1 VGIFA
6 VKATWLVGLM
16 VSCVSLM
23 VGLLFV
29 FPTEDADAA
38 KKKGCPTGTQK
49 FTNVCIET
57 ADRGVGTFGEASAD
71 CAADRR
77 RLPSTAELESFRQQP
92 GVTIG
97 QSDTLEGFEW
107 TGNIVSPN
115 VALVLKDDGTN
126 TTSGYSA
133 NEAYRCVK

>member
-1 VGIFA
+1 MGIFA
-6 VKATWLVGLM
+6 VKAKWLVGLM
-16 VSCVSLM
+16 VLCVSLV
-23 VGLLFV
+23 VGLLLV

-38 KKKGCPTGTQK
+38 KKRGCPTGTQK

-57 ADRGVGTFGEASAD
+57 ADRGVATFGDASAD

-97 QSDTLEGFEW
+97 QSDTLEGFEK
-107 TGNIVSPN
+107 TGDIVSPN
-115 VALVLKDDGTN
+115 VAIILKDDGTN
-126 TTSGYSA
+126 TASGYTA
-133 NEAYRCVK
+133 IDAYRCVK